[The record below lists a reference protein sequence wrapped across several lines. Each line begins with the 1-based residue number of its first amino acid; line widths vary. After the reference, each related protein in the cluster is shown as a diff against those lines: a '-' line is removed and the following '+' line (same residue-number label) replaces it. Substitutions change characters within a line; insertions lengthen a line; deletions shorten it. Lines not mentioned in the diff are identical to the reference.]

1 MIAKRVM
8 RGKAGAF
15 RRLGLYILD
24 PEKLAGPKLPAI
36 SEWRRT
42 AEYILDLAAS
52 GTRAEGVRITNCRST
67 DVDLAIR
74 EIEATQ
80 KCNRRAKGDKTY
92 HLVVSFPPGE
102 RPTPAQL
109 LDIEEELCRAIG
121 LHKHQRISAVHT
133 DTAHLHMHVAIN
145 QVHPETF
152 ACIEPWYDK
161 RKLMAACDRLEIKHG
176 LQRTRHHGGERQ
188 AAPGKAANMEAHGGA
203 SLIGRIKRDVLPSV
217 EELLQDG
224 GGWQALHVAW
234 AAHGLAIRLRGAG
247 LIIADAQGWL
257 AVKASSADRR
267 LSLKSLTRRW
277 GAFQPPDDGVQS
289 TLGKVQPPGAPR
301 RNGKSAGKSP
311 TSRRRGPAQAQ
322 GQAGSEVDASAAHA
336 DARRREMPKSRSNE
350 ATAVICTRPDLAA
363 EGRQRDYAAHDT
375 EKAVLRDDPNA
386 EFREQ
391 GQGANGRRTSA
402 TGHVAPGDANHHTED
417 AHVPPLAGT
426 EWRIT
431 RRTVVIRLA
440 KARYGHAPIPWRFQ
454 VHRAGDGAPIFDH
467 GEHIRVPRATQP
479 AIVLALAI
487 LSERFPSEQFA
498 LSGPEAFIRRTIE
511 IATREY
517 PYIIHLINRK
527 YTKYFFIFYR

>member
-1 MIAKRVM
+1 MIVKRVM

-24 PEKLAGPKLPAI
+24 PEKLAGPKLAEM

-52 GTRAEGVRITNCRST
+52 GTRAEGVRITNCRSA
-67 DVDLAIR
+67 DVDLSIR

-152 ACIEPWYDK
+152 TCIEPWYDK

-176 LQRTRHHGGERQ
+176 LQRTRHHGGERP

-203 SLIGRIKRDVLPSV
+203 SLTGRIKRDVLASIEGLV
-217 EELLQDG
+217 DNG
-224 GGWQALHVAW
+224 GSWPALHTAL
-234 AAHGLAIRLRGAG
+234 ASHGLAIRPRGAG
-247 LIIADAQGWL
+247 LIIADAQGRV
-257 AVKASSADRR
+257 AVKASSVDRR

-277 GAFQPPDDGVQS
+277 GAFQPPDEGVQS
-289 TLGKVQPPGAPR
+289 TLGKAQPPVAQRQGGKRAGKPPTSDQRRPAPAPR
-301 RNGKSAGKSP
+301 
-311 TSRRRGPAQAQ
+311 
-322 GQAGSEVDASAAHA
+322 QAGSEVDANAAHA
-336 DARRREMPKSRSNE
+336 DARRR
-350 ATAVICTRPDLAA
+350 APDLAA
-363 EGRQRDYAAHDT
+363 EERQHDDAAHDT
-375 EKAVLRDDPNA
+375 EKAVRRDDPDA
-386 EFREQ
+386 EFREP
-391 GQGANGRRTSA
+391 GQGANGRRTSG
-402 TGHVAPGDANHHTED
+402 TGHVAPGDADHYAEN
-417 AHVPPLAGT
+417 AHVPPLAGAG
-426 EWRIT
+426 WRIT

-440 KARYGHAPIPWRFQ
+440 KFQHGHAPIPWRFQ
-454 VHRAGDGAPIFDH
+454 LHRAGDGAPIYDH
-467 GEHIRVPRATQP
+467 GERVRVPRATQP
-479 AIVLALAI
+479 AIVLALTI
-487 LSERFPSEQFA
+487 LSERFPGEQLA

-511 IATREY
+511 IAARERPEIRFSDTRHETRREQLAAAATGRT
-517 PYIIHLINRK
+517 PISRS
-527 YTKYFFIFYR
+527 RSR